1 MSEDF
6 INLEKKPNEKKDIAL
21 SILVLIVVFILVFSF
36 VTIREYGIRNLFSSA
51 SQRIIDEIEIM
62 LPEKEV
68 AEEEAEEEEVVVIEE
83 TFSKKEIYKEKAEK
97 GDGLTHLARRA
108 ITSYMEDEDVT
119 LSSEERIYVED
130 YVQKRLAPEKTG
142 LRHLEIGEEVEIS
155 VELIEE
161 AVSAARELSP
171 TQIQNLSQYA
181 VMVSF

>member
-6 INLEKKPNEKKDIAL
+6 INLEKKPSGKKDIAL

-51 SQRIIDEIEIM
+51 SQRIIDEIETM

-68 AEEEAEEEEVVVIEE
+68 AEEETEEEEVVIEE
-83 TFSKKEIYKEKAEK
+83 TSPSKEVYKEKAEK

-108 ITSYMEDEDVT
+108 LTSYTEEEDLH
-119 LSSEERIYVED
+119 LSSEERIYIED

-142 LRHLEIGEEVEIS
+142 LRHLEVGEEVEIS
-155 VELIEE
+155 VDLIEE
-161 AVSAARELSP
+161 ALQSVKQLNP
-171 TQIQNLSQYA
+171 TQIQNLSQYSA
-181 VMVSF
+181 MVSF